1 MSFLLNRHR
10 VKRNEKEVQMKNV
23 IAVCISKCRLK
34 LLILFGQK
42 LNLPL
47 RSSIYLPPSLDVLRD
62 LNASVFNNIQQWVLE
77 CFNTTRL
84 VGEPSIAEATR
95 SFPVLNNT
103 TPGKL
108 YTALV
113 ITPRYPEIEL

>member
-1 MSFLLNRHR
+1 
-10 VKRNEKEVQMKNV
+10 
-23 IAVCISKCRLK
+23 
-34 LLILFGQK
+34 
-42 LNLPL
+42 L
-47 RSSIYLPPSLDVLRD
+47 RE

-113 ITPRYPEIEL
+113 ITRKCFHIFGKSCEYIDSQPILRSGSTIS